1 MRFSDIEYVKNTK
14 QFLGLCRILPFFDI
28 RSGSGKQAAGY
39 PESGHMFNARKIKKK
54 LLFSKVNYYM
64 CRISGQISGI
74 RWWDQI
80 LIRRPNFRSGRT
92 LNFTFTNTWKS
103 EEAGKVVGRGWES
116 IALLLWICFTLG
128 GCYSLWQTGCCLQQ
142 PERRWQLE
150 GQDQG
155 WQQADADD
163 AALVVLR
170 NTTGRGLLD
179 WGSTVEI
186 FVYAGGL
193 CWLQFHTIYRLIDEL
208 IDERFN
214 AKLSV

>member
-1 MRFSDIEYVKNTK
+1 MSYDTKNLK
-14 QFLGLCRILPFFDI
+14 KNFWI
-28 RSGSGKQAAGY
+28 SG
-39 PESGHMFNARKIKKK
+39 
-54 LLFSKVNYYM
+54 M

-116 IALLLWICFTLG
+116 IALLLLWMWFTPG
-128 GCYSLWQTGCCLQQ
+128 GCLSLWQTGCCLQQ
-142 PERRWQLE
+142 PERHLQLQ

-155 WQQADADD
+155 WQQQADADD
-163 AALVVLR
+163 AALVVVR
-170 NTTGRGLLD
+170 TTTGRGLLD
-179 WGSTVEI
+179 WWSTVEI
-186 FVYAGGL
+186 FAYACGL
-193 CWLQFHTIYRLIDEL
+193 CWSLFHTIYRLIDEL

-214 AKLSV
+214 AKLSVYRWHYSSVSREIRLFHFHRYIIAKRM